1 MQRTSRTLCLT
12 TLFFAAGA
20 ALFFTKAAVI
30 PYKVAYPVLL
40 LSLFYL
46 RLKPL
51 IPVGAALLLSAV
63 GDAAGA
69 GGMFIPQ
76 MLFFALAHGAYM
88 CYFLPQAQLA
98 PRPFVWPVL
107 TALLLFLFV
116 CIVPRRSGRT
126 RGRRRLWTRYRG
138 NVIQR
143 ASVPRSVCRMVPPC
157 GPVVRLFRLRDRM
170 GTLRRAHS
178 LPDLCRDDYLLC
190 RAIPLLPLCRQ
201 SGPCAE
207 LRLRKFFQLT
217 FWPSTVAKRTA
228 VREGVCLIPSPS
240 PLVFTIRPVHD
251 FNRLNC
257 DCL

>member
-1 MQRTSRTLCLT
+1 MQRTSRMLCLT
-12 TLFFAAGA
+12 TLLFAAGA
-20 ALFFTKAAVI
+20 ALFFTNAAVI

-40 LSLFYL
+40 LSLSLFYL

-116 CIVPRRSGRT
+116 CIVPRAADPAERAGVAVYGLVVAGMLYSA
-126 RGRRRLWTRYRG
+126 LQYRG
-138 NVIQR
+138 
-143 ASVPRSVCRMVPPC
+143 AYAAW
-157 GPVVRLFRLRDRM
+157 FRLAALLFVFSDSVIAWGRFV
-170 GTLRRAHS
+170 A
-178 LPDLCRDDYLLC
+178 PVPCRTYVVMITYYAAQYLFYL
-190 RAIPLLPLCRQ
+190 
-201 SGPCAE
+201 
-207 LRLRKFFQLT
+207 F
-217 FWPSTVAKRTA
+217 A
-228 VREGVCLIPSPS
+228 VRAATLSDSP
-240 PLVFTIRPVHD
+240 H
-251 FNRLNC
+251 
-257 DCL
+257 

>member
-12 TLFFAAGA
+12 TLLFAAGA

-51 IPVGAALLLSAV
+51 LLTAV

-116 CIVPRRSGRT
+116 CIVPRAADPAERAGVAVYGLVIAGMLYSA
-126 RGRRRLWTRYRG
+126 LQYRG
-138 NVIQR
+138 
-143 ASVPRSVCRMVPPC
+143 AYAAW
-157 GPVVRLFRLRDRM
+157 FRLAALLFVFSDSVIAWGRFV
-170 GTLRRAHS
+170 A
-178 LPDLCRDDYLLC
+178 PVPCRTCVVMITSYAAQYLFYL
-190 RAIPLLPLCRQ
+190 
-201 SGPCAE
+201 
-207 LRLRKFFQLT
+207 F
-217 FWPSTVAKRTA
+217 A
-228 VREGVCLIPSPS
+228 VRAATLSDSP
-240 PLVFTIRPVHD
+240 H
-251 FNRLNC
+251 
-257 DCL
+257 

>member
-1 MQRTSRTLCLT
+1 MPRTSRTLCLT
-12 TLFFAAGA
+12 TLFFAACA

-40 LSLFYL
+40 LSLSLSLFYL

-116 CIVPRRSGRT
+116 CIVPRAADPAERAGVAVYGLVIAGMLYSA
-126 RGRRRLWTRYRG
+126 LQYRG
-138 NVIQR
+138 
-143 ASVPRSVCRMVPPC
+143 AYAAW
-157 GPVVRLFRLRDRM
+157 FRLAALLFVFSDSVIAWGRFV
-170 GTLRRAHS
+170 A
-178 LPDLCRDDYLLC
+178 PVPCRTYVVMITYYAAQYLFYL
-190 RAIPLLPLCRQ
+190 
-201 SGPCAE
+201 
-207 LRLRKFFQLT
+207 F
-217 FWPSTVAKRTA
+217 A
-228 VREGVCLIPSPS
+228 VRAATLSDSP
-240 PLVFTIRPVHD
+240 H
-251 FNRLNC
+251 
-257 DCL
+257 

>member
-1 MQRTSRTLCLT
+1 MQP
-12 TLFFAAGA
+12 GA
-20 ALFFTKAAVI
+20 ALFFTNAAVI

-40 LSLFYL
+40 LSLSLFYL

-116 CIVPRRSGRT
+116 CIVPRAADPAERAGVAVYGLVVAGMLYSA
-126 RGRRRLWTRYRG
+126 LQYRG
-138 NVIQR
+138 
-143 ASVPRSVCRMVPPC
+143 AYAAW
-157 GPVVRLFRLRDRM
+157 FRLAALLFVFSDSVIAWGRFV
-170 GTLRRAHS
+170 A
-178 LPDLCRDDYLLC
+178 PVPCRTYVVMITYYAAQYLFYL
-190 RAIPLLPLCRQ
+190 
-201 SGPCAE
+201 
-207 LRLRKFFQLT
+207 F
-217 FWPSTVAKRTA
+217 A
-228 VREGVCLIPSPS
+228 VRAATLSDSP
-240 PLVFTIRPVHD
+240 H
-251 FNRLNC
+251 
-257 DCL
+257 

>member
-12 TLFFAAGA
+12 TLLFAAGA
-20 ALFFTKAAVI
+20 ALFFTNAAVI

-40 LSLFYL
+40 LSLSLFYL

-116 CIVPRRSGRT
+116 CIVPRAADPAERAGVAVYGLVVAGMLYSA
-126 RGRRRLWTRYRG
+126 LQYRG
-138 NVIQR
+138 
-143 ASVPRSVCRMVPPC
+143 AYAAW
-157 GPVVRLFRLRDRM
+157 FRL
-170 GTLRRAHS
+170 AA
-178 LPDLCRDDYLLC
+178 LLFVFSDSVIAWGASS
-190 RAIPLLPLCRQ
+190 RPFPA
-201 SGPCAE
+201 GPM
-207 LRLRKFFQLT
+207 
-217 FWPSTVAKRTA
+217 S
-228 VREGVCLIPSPS
+228 
-240 PLVFTIRPVHD
+240 
-251 FNRLNC
+251 
-257 DCL
+257 

>member
-1 MQRTSRTLCLT
+1 MQP
-12 TLFFAAGA
+12 GA
-20 ALFFTKAAVI
+20 ALFFTNAAVI

-40 LSLFYL
+40 LSLSLFYL

-116 CIVPRRSGRT
+116 CIVPRRRRSGRT
-126 RGRRRLWTRYRG
+126 RGRRRLRTRRRG
-138 NVIQR
+138 HAVQR
-143 ASVPRSVCRMVPPC
+143 ASVPRSVWPHGSALRPC
-157 GPVVRLFRLRDRM
+157 
-170 GTLRRAHS
+170 
-178 LPDLCRDDYLLC
+178 
-190 RAIPLLPLCRQ
+190 
-201 SGPCAE
+201 
-207 LRLRKFFQLT
+207 
-217 FWPSTVAKRTA
+217 
-228 VREGVCLIPSPS
+228 CLSFPTP
-240 PLVFTIRPVHD
+240 
-251 FNRLNC
+251 
-257 DCL
+257 